1 MSIESNLRTLALQNA
16 AVVAQIG
23 SRFHIDH
30 IPETAT
36 YPLVRAQIIADPFNR
51 THGGTF
57 GGRAL
62 VQLDVFD
69 DDPTNCNAAADALIA
84 WLDNY
89 NGGMG
94 NNNVTIQVKSR
105 VGNWEADSRL
115 YRRLLEVEILYF
127 KSNV

>member
-1 MSIESNLRTLALQNA
+1 MSIESNLRTLTLQNA

-30 IPETAT
+30 IPDTAT
-36 YPLVRAQIIADPFNR
+36 YPLVLAQIIADPFSR
-51 THGGTF
+51 THSGTI

-62 VQLDVFD
+62 VQLDVYD
-69 DDPTNCNAAADALIA
+69 NDQTNCNAAGDALIA

-89 NGGMG
+89 NGAMG
-94 NNNVTIQVKSR
+94 NYNVTIQVKSR
-105 VGNWEADSRL
+105 VGNWDVDSRL

-127 KSNV
+127 KNV